1 MDATI
6 VPPASSSSHHPSP
19 EAELRTS
26 AEAAFPQSAEAEL
39 RPPHIKQEPVS
50 RENSPLAR
58 DHDHTH
64 HHPSLAPFSRH
75 PTPLVQPSAEMEASV
90 EAVARPEAPLP
101 PTATEAEIPCSQESA
116 STAPV
121 LDDPDT
127 PVKTKVEDEDD
138 APFTV
143 GGAAL
148 IQESPSANQSSRRK
162 RGKRRK
168 SGKPG
173 VEQPTLPA
181 VPVRSSSTQIRPRI
195 KRNMKSKTMR
205 LTDANKG
212 WLDRFTPKESADDSI
227 DTTSAT
233 NDHSSHL
240 AATDLPPSPP
250 APPTR
255 HFDNMPRYIKQI
267 LSRSLSWSLLPL
279 RWTAHWAAMYILPLA
294 IAIALFSFLF
304 YILIPKSIFSALPS
318 VLSTTTTMLAFPAKL
333 VVSKGP
339 ALWCGYVGLG
349 CRRDE
354 AEHEENFRNATFATD
369 LEVRNAHTV
378 ITNLNQLNGSSLR
391 LSLDSVQPPPFKHMS
406 AYHLTFRDR

>member
-1 MDATI
+1 MDGAI
-6 VPPASSSSHHPSP
+6 LPPASSPSHPPSP
-19 EAELRTS
+19 EAD
-26 AEAAFPQSAEAEL
+26 L
-39 RPPHIKQEPVS
+39 RPSPEADLPPSPIGVKQELVS

-58 DHDHTH
+58 DNDHTH
-64 HHPSLAPFSRH
+64 HHPSLPPSSRH
-75 PTPLVQPSAEMEASV
+75 PTPLVQPSAEKEASA
-90 EAVARPEAPLP
+90 ETVARPEP
-101 PTATEAEIPCSQESA
+101 PTATEVEIPCSQESG

-121 LDDPDT
+121 LNDPDT
-127 PVKTKVEDEDD
+127 PVISKVEDEDD

-168 SGKPG
+168 SGK
-173 VEQPTLPA
+173 EQPALPA
-181 VPVRSSSTQIRPRI
+181 VPVHSSSTQIRPRM
-195 KRNMKSKTMR
+195 KKNMKPKTMR
-205 LTDANKG
+205 LPDANKD
-212 WLDRFTPKESADDSI
+212 WFDLSTVKDSADDSI
-227 DTTSAT
+227 ESTGAT

-240 AATDLPPSPP
+240 VATALPPSPP
-250 APPTR
+250 APSTR
-255 HFDNMPRYIKQI
+255 HFENTLRYIKEI
-267 LSRSLSWSLLPL
+267 LSRSISWSLLPV

-294 IAIALFSFLF
+294 IAIALCSLLF

-318 VLSTTTTMLAFPAKL
+318 ILSTTTTMLVFPAKL

-339 ALWCGYVGLG
+339 VLWCGYIGLG

-391 LSLDSVQPPPFKHMS
+391 LSLDSVFPPFKHIS
-406 AYHLTFRDR
+406 ACYLTFGDR